1 MDDRAEKLRV
11 LWKKARN
18 MYASFFTELDAVRH
32 EIGDDKLADWCFE
45 ELHMSLSIIS
55 STASLLRKV
64 DADRVRSD
72 LADAQ
77 AGLKEAQVREKRQKR
92 IEREQA
98 EIASATAAV
107 EKAKLLAEKA
117 RFNAEA
123 EKAVNRSKANEM
135 RRREYA
141 ADPDKRVAN
150 AKRCREYDRIQKA
163 KRALVAH
170 PDLNDSQEALSLT
183 TEAIRGRDLVAKGE
197 HDWIEGSV
205 ILAATMASARKFFA
219 ANSDFGHWLSAAK
232 LDRFNA
238 ADRAGL
244 INLGRLSNLREIL
257 SETNSRSYELIW
269 RSQSSFDKSKDGNI
283 TALFPQHADTA

>member
-64 DADRVRSD
+64 DADRVRTD

-98 EIASATAAV
+98 ELASAKAAV

-123 EKAVNRSKANEM
+123 EKAVNRSKANEA

-141 ADPDKRVAN
+141 ADPDKRDAN

-170 PDLNDSQEALSLT
+170 PDLNSSQEALSLT
-183 TEAIRGRDLVAKGE
+183 AEAIKGRDLVAKGE

-205 ILAATMASARKFFA
+205 ILATTLASARKFFA
-219 ANSDFGHWLSAAK
+219 ANNNFGNWLSATG
-232 LDRFNA
+232 LDNLHHD
-238 ADRAGL
+238 DRAAL
-244 INLGRLSNLREIL
+244 INLGQLPCLREIL
-257 SETNSRSYELIW
+257 TETDSRSYRVIW
-269 RSQSSFDKSKDGNI
+269 RLRPSSHFGEDGNI
-283 TALFPQHADTA
+283 TALFPQQA